1 MLARNASH
9 GHNRT
14 LPSDSPPATPKWK
27 SSLASPQRKGSLDL
41 QPKPGT
47 KELSTRIAANYKE
60 LSAMLTTLAP
70 TPAAAQNRNLIPTA
84 SVSTKLSGPLA
95 LPTAIAP
102 IEKPR
107 KPSVEI
113 KAKLEPKPEPVT
125 PPPSRT
131 NSDNNNQ
138 PIISYFIMLGD
149 EIEDEQTVLN
159 HTKIDNAEKRNLI
172 TKIFTRAAS
181 NGDAR
186 KIRHMLSQEQ
196 LLPFI
201 DIDRQDEDGTTP
213 LIYAACFG
221 ALEVLI
227 ALLEAGANANTQDE
241 GKLFFFLVFGLN
253 TAWPTNLF
261 LLLKLDGLL

>member
-1 MLARNASH
+1 
-9 GHNRT
+9 
-14 LPSDSPPATPKWK
+14 
-27 SSLASPQRKGSLDL
+27 LDL

-227 ALLEAGANANTQDE
+227 ALLEAGANANTQDKC
-241 GKLFFFLVFGLN
+241 KLCVFWFL
-253 TAWPTNLF
+253 
-261 LLLKLDGLL
+261 D